1 MESAPVT
8 ALPPAEEVDA
18 IFAKD
23 TWTHED
29 CRRLYELLFMMH
41 DAESKFVEAIGD
53 MRAET
58 PEPAGVA
65 AVKMGIAQ
73 WMLGDFTAALDTLGR
88 GTDNRDRR
96 WYQGLCSRQ
105 LGQYDRAIEEFTRA
119 GDRGWDAAEA
129 KIAAAECQCLAGDL
143 DAAGK
148 AAGKLAKHADR
159 SAYHVLR
166 GLVCQSRGEYDE
178 AEEAFGEALELDPQ
192 NSTAAFRLAFLYD
205 MKGDEDQA
213 VELYEQ
219 CLRTP
224 PVNAHAMINLAV
236 LHEDAGNW
244 EQARR
249 ILDAVLMIN
258 PNHDRAKLFLRDVL
272 SSRTMYYDEEQERR
286 DTLRNAV
293 LDIPVTD
300 FELSVR
306 ARNCLKKMNIH
317 ALGDLLLV
325 TEADLLGSKNFGE
338 TSLGEIK
345 TMLSQKGLQLGQ
357 DVEPVPSMTMQALHR
372 DETAMVGNEGVLA
385 TGIADLELSVRCRR
399 ALERLGVSTLGEV
412 ASRTEAELLACKNF
426 GQTSLNEIKQRLS
439 EYGLSIRGES

>member
-1 MESAPVT
+1 MESAPVST
-8 ALPPAEEVDA
+8 LPVREETEA
-18 IFAKD
+18 IFAKE

-29 CRRLYELLFMMH
+29 CRRLYGLLFGMH
-41 DAESKFVEAIGD
+41 DAEATFVEFVGQ
-53 MRAET
+53 MKAET
-58 PEPAGVA
+58 PEPSGVI
-65 AVKMGIAQ
+65 AVKLGIAQ
-73 WMLGDFTAALDTLGR
+73 WMLGDFESALHTLTN

-96 WYQGLCSRQ
+96 WYQGLCYNQ
-105 LGQYDRAIEEFTRA
+105 LGQHEKAIEEFIRA
-119 GDRGWDAAEA
+119 GDRGWDPVEVRIAVAER
-129 KIAAAECQCLAGDL
+129 QCIAGDL
-143 DAAGK
+143 KAAGK
-148 AAGKLAKHADR
+148 AVEKLAKHADL

-166 GLVCQSRGEYDE
+166 GLLCQSCGEYDE

-192 NSTAAFRLAFLYD
+192 NPTAAFRLAFLYD

-213 VELYEQ
+213 MELYEQ

-236 LHEDAGNW
+236 IYEDLGSWDRAW
-244 EQARR
+244 R
-249 ILDAVLMIN
+249 ILSTILMIN
-258 PNHDRAKLFLRDVL
+258 PNHARAKLFLRDVL

-306 ARNCLKKMNIH
+306 ARNCLKKMNIYT
-317 ALGDLLLV
+317 LGDLLRV

-345 TMLSQKGLQLGQ
+345 TMLAQKGLQLGQ
-357 DVEPVPSMTMQALHR
+357 DVEPAPSVTMQALHR

-399 ALERLGVSTLGEV
+399 ALERLGVATLGEL

-439 EYGLSIRGES
+439 EYGLSVRGES